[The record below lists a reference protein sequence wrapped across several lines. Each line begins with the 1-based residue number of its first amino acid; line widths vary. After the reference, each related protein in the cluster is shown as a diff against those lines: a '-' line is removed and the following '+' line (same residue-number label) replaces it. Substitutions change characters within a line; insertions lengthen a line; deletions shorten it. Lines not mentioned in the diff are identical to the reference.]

1 MRALLTVL
9 WLAAAATGA
18 NDSLAE
24 TESGGEVCVQAELR
38 RVTVTPDVL
47 PVALL
52 ASARLLGERPWL
64 GAGWEWD
71 GWARELLETHRDI
84 QVSEIFG

>member
-1 MRALLTVL
+1 MLTVL

-18 NDSLAE
+18 NDTVA
-24 TESGGEVCVQAELR
+24 ESGAEVCVQAELR
-38 RVTVTPDVL
+38 RVSVTPDVL

-64 GAGWEWD
+64 GVGWEWD
-71 GWARELLETHRDI
+71 AWSRELLETHRDI
-84 QVSEIFG
+84 QVSNVYTP